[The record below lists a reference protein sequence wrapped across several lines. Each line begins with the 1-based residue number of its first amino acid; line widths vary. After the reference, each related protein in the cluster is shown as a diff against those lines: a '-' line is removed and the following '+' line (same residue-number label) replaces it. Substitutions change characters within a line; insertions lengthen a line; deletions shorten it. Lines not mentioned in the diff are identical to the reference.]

1 MSVNAQALE
10 AELRAINLWD
20 RLFAE
25 SEQPD
30 TIAKDACAT
39 RFFRRLQVIV
49 HWQWLNCASGGH
61 LAASRREK
69 EVRHER
75 SLI

>member
-30 TIAKDACAT
+30 TIAKDACAA
-39 RFFRRLQVIV
+39 RFFRRVQVIV
-49 HWQWLNCASGGH
+49 QLPWLTA
-61 LAASRREK
+61 RREDTLLPSG
-69 EVRHER
+69 R
-75 SLI
+75 SLS

>member
-1 MSVNAQALE
+1 MSINAEGLE

-30 TIAKDACAT
+30 MIAKDACTA
-39 RFFRRLQVIV
+39 RFFRRVQVIV
-49 HWQWLNCASGGH
+49 QLQWLTA
-61 LAASRREK
+61 RREDTALPPGGK
-69 EVRHER
+69 KKSVMSAR
-75 SLI
+75 